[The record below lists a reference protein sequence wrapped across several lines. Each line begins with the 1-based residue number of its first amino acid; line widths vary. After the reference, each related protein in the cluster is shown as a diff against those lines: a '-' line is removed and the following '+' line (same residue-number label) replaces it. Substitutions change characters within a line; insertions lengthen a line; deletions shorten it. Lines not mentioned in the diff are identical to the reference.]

1 MNSLRGSE
9 NKMKSEYRGYK
20 PGDRIELI
28 YMEDSQAVPEGTKG
42 TIKYIDD
49 IGQLHMSWDNGR
61 SLAVNL
67 DVDKVRKLC

>member
-1 MNSLRGSE
+1 
-9 NKMKSEYRGYK
+9 MKSEYRGYK

-28 YMEDSQAVPEGTKG
+28 HMEDSQAVPEGTKG
-42 TIKYIDD
+42 TINHIDD

-67 DVDKVRKLC
+67 DVDIIRKIN